1 MFELSEI
8 LDVLLLRNYN
18 TRLVVICTMLL
29 GCACGLMGGFL
40 LLRKRSL
47 MGDTLSHAT
56 LPGVCLAFFIG
67 VMLGGQGKSLPLLL
81 CGATVTGVLGC
92 ATVLFIRNHSRI
104 KDDAAMGI
112 VLSVFFGAG
121 VVLLTMVTKMPDG
134 AAAGLESFIYGKTAS
149 MVLSDFRLL
158 VVVTVCVL
166 LLSVLLFK
174 EFRLLCFDEVYAAAQ
189 GWPVKFLDILLLA
202 LVTAVTVAGLQAVG
216 LILIIAFLITP
227 AAAARFWTDRLDQML
242 CLSALIGGVSGWLG
256 ASVSALIPNMPA
268 GALIVLVAAVL
279 FLFSMLFGIER
290 GVLVRF
296 IRQLNLKRSVGRQ
309 HLLRAMYEILEADGQ
324 RMNGMS
330 IRAVPFR
337 QLRGRR
343 TWTDRQLRHCLR
355 RAYHQG
361 LIDTVRKNDAILLTQ
376 AGLDAAAQVTRNHR
390 LWELYLIEYAD
401 VATSR
406 VDRDADEVEHVL
418 GEKLV
423 ALLEEKLIKL
433 RTANDLAVPASP
445 HPIKPGD

>member
-1 MFELSEI
+1 MFEQTEI
-8 LDVLLLRNYN
+8 WDVLLLQNYN
-18 TRLVVICTMLL
+18 TRLVVTCTMLL

-67 VMLGGQGKSLPLLL
+67 VLLGGQGKSLPFLLL
-81 CGATVTGVLGC
+81 GATVTGVLGC
-92 ATVLFIRNHSRI
+92 ATVLFIRNRSRI

-121 VVLLTMVTKMPDG
+121 VALLTIVTKMPDG

-149 MVLSDFRLL
+149 MVRSDFQLL
-158 VVVTVCVL
+158 TAVTVSVL
-166 LLSVLLFK
+166 GLSVLLFK

-189 GWPVKFLDILLLA
+189 GWPVKFLDVLLLA

-242 CLSALIGGVSGWLG
+242 LLSAVIGGVSGWMG
-256 ASVSALIPNMPA
+256 ASVSALVPKLPA
-268 GALIVLVAAVL
+268 GALIVLVAAAF
-279 FLFSMLFGIER
+279 FLLSMLFGSER
-290 GVLVRF
+290 GVLVRLL
-296 IRQLNLKRSVGRQ
+296 RQRELKRSVGRQ
-309 HLLRAMYEILEADGQ
+309 HLLRALYEILEADAE
-324 RMNGMS
+324 RIDEVL
-330 IRAVPFR
+330 IRPVPFR
-337 QLRGRR
+337 LVRGRR
-343 TWTDRQLRHCLR
+343 TWSDAQLRR
-355 RAYHQG
+355 IVRQAYNDG
-361 LIDTVRKNDAILLTQ
+361 LIDAVSPADAMTLTE
-376 AGLDAAAQVTRNHR
+376 AGLEAAAQVTRNHR

-406 VDRDADEVEHVL
+406 VDRDADAVEHVL
-418 GEKLV
+418 GEKMV
-423 ALLEEKLIKL
+423 ALLEAKLLTL
-433 RTANDLAVPASP
+433 RTTSGREVPASP
-445 HPIKPGD
+445 HPIEN